1 MIKIS
6 ASIVLYNTE
15 KSLIDTVIN
24 SCIDSL
30 AGVDLYL
37 VDNSPGDEL
46 SYLVNDRRVNY
57 LKSQENRG
65 FGAGHNLAINE
76 FKLLERYKYH
86 IVINPDIKFGNK
98 VISNIQGYMDSNDN
112 VGVLMPKILN
122 TNGTL
127 QFARRLLP
135 SLFDIFK
142 KKFFPLLYSKKYE
155 MINHEP
161 SMPVEIIGLCGC
173 FMFLRVEALKS
184 IGLFDERYFMYFEDF
199 DLCRRIATKYSSIY
213 YPVTSVIHISN
224 NEHNRSLKLFY
235 YALRAT
241 ILYFNKWGYFDE
253 ERSVI
258 NKKVYAN
265 IIKYDN

>member
-1 MIKIS
+1 MTRIS

-15 KSLIDTVIN
+15 KTLIDTVIT
-24 SCIDSL
+24 SCVDSL
-30 AGVDLYL
+30 AEIDLYL

-46 SYLVNDRRVNY
+46 SYLVNDKRVNY
-57 LKSQENRG
+57 LKSQENHG

-76 FKLLERYKYH
+76 FKLLEKYKYH
-86 IVINPDIKFGNK
+86 IVINPDIKFDKG
-98 VISNIQGYMDSNDN
+98 VIANIQSYMDNNND

-135 SLFDIFK
+135 TPFDIFK
-142 KKFFPLLYSKKYE
+142 KKFLPFLHSKKYE
-155 MINHEP
+155 MISHEP

-173 FMFLRVEALKS
+173 FMFLRVDALKS
-184 IGLFDERYFMYFEDF
+184 TGLFDERYFMYFEDF
-199 DLCRRIATKYSSIY
+199 DLCRRIAMKFSSIY
-213 YPVTSVIHISN
+213 YPSTSVIHDSN
-224 NEHNRSLKLFY
+224 NEHKRSLKLFY

-241 ILYFNKWGYFDE
+241 ILYFNKWGYFDK

-265 IIKYDN
+265 IVKYEN